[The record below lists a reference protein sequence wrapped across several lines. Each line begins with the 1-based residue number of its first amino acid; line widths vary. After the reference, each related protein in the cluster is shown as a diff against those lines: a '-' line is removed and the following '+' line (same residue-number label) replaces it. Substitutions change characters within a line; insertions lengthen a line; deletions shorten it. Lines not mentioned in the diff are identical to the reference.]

1 MLFRPQRLLN
11 NGFVNIEDINKAELL
26 AALYNNV
33 KQPTDNEYT
42 TLMIDAG
49 FREYELDYA
58 RASALIEG
66 GQVFERIEGRLLLV
80 DLSGASFDP
89 TAYDAENGKDTAL
102 LATLLAKQG
111 VIERVDLH
119 HMDHILAKG
128 DPELNK
134 LLLSKKDTL
143 LSHTIGL
150 DGLTLS

>member
-58 RASALIEG
+58 RASALIES
-66 GQVFERIEGRLLLV
+66 GQAFERIEDRSLLV
-80 DLSGASFDP
+80 DLSGTSFDP
-89 TAYDAENGKDTAL
+89 TAYDAENGKDAAL

-111 VIERVDLH
+111 VTERVDLH

-134 LLLSKKDTL
+134 LLLNKKDTL